1 MSEKELWYMFKKLGD
16 VREEFI
22 TRTRNKNDRRYDF
35 VTFKGVGDVRKLERQ
50 LDNLIVEGL
59 KIHVNIPKH

>member
-1 MSEKELWYMFKKLGD
+1 MFKKLGD

-22 TRTRNKNDRRYDF
+22 IRTRNKNDRRYGL
-35 VTFKGVGDVRKLERQ
+35 VTFKGVGDVRRLERQ
-50 LDNLIVEGL
+50 LNNLIVEGL